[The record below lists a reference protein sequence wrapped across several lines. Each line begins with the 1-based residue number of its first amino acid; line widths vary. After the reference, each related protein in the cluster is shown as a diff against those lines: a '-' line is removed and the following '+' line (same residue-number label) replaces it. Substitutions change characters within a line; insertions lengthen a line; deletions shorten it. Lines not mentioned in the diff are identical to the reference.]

1 MAAAWDNIFQDD
13 DEEQRAEEEEKE
25 VSRDDSC
32 FCYSYLVTTSS
43 FNTKFIF

>member
-25 VSRDDSC
+25 VNDF
-32 FCYSYLVTTSS
+32 FCNVFRL
-43 FNTKFIF
+43 K

>member
-25 VSRDDSC
+25 VNLQFD
-32 FCYSYLVTTSS
+32 YSY
-43 FNTKFIF
+43 FR